1 MAMNDVI
8 RQAAAI
14 PYRMAAQGLQVL
26 LITSRQ
32 SGRWVV
38 PKGHIEKGFTAAE
51 AAAREAYEEAGIKG
65 VIGAAPLGVYSY
77 GKRLGS
83 GRVREATVEVFALQV
98 IRQVKKWPEQGER
111 EFEWMTPAAAALRVQ
126 EPGLAEL
133 LRKLGALHGDGQV
146 LPIAG

>member
-1 MAMNDVI
+1 MAMNNVI

-14 PYRMAAQGLQVL
+14 PYRVDAQGLRVL

-38 PKGHIEKGFTAAE
+38 PKGHIEKGFTAAQ
-51 AAAREAYEEAGIKG
+51 AAEREAYEEAGIKG
-65 VIGAAPLGVYSY
+65 LIGGAPLGVYRY

-83 GRVREATVEVFALQV
+83 GRVREAAVEVFALQV
-98 IRQVKKWPEQGER
+98 IKQLKKWPEQSER
-111 EFEWMTPAAAALRVQ
+111 QFEWVTPEVAAKRVQ

-133 LRKLGALHGDGQV
+133 LRKLGALYGDGEAV
-146 LPIAG
+146 AIAG